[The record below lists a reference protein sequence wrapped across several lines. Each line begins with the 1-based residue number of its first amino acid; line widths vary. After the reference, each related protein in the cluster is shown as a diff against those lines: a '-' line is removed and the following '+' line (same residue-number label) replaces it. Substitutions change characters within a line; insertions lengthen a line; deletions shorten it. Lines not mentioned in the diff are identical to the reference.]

1 MIGLELKNL
10 TDISKSVPQLYKN
23 TLKPGDLIII
33 KTMNSTYS
41 IKVAENGS
49 YIVSGGWFDKKNLSP
64 SKININGCT
73 WGGSSIK
80 SDIIAACGL
89 RLEFQNRVVTSIIK
103 KIFYIPHCCEN

>member
-10 TDISKSVPQLYKN
+10 TEISKSVTQLYKN
-23 TLKPGDLIII
+23 TLKPGDVVIL
-33 KTMNSTYS
+33 KTMNSTYT
-41 IKVAENGS
+41 IRVAENGY

-103 KIFYIPHCCEN
+103 KIFYMPHCCEN

>member
-10 TDISKSVPQLYKN
+10 TDISKSVPQLYKS
-23 TLKPGDLIII
+23 TLKPGDVVIL
-33 KTMNSTYS
+33 KTMNSTYT
-41 IKVAENGS
+41 IRVAENGC

-103 KIFYIPHCCEN
+103 KIFYMPHCCEN